1 MTEKLYRFLNI
12 AARSIYIVVNRL
24 ILLIL
29 SFYPLFMM
37 VMIMAWLPIV
47 MCNICI
53 MQHFVPYLRSKSS
66 EVSIN
71 SQYLFLMHLK
81 DEELKLLFKET
92 HPKQRTVCL
101 IWTSQL
107 LTSTGYLILSYLRI
121 SGLRFHFKVGYI

>member
-1 MTEKLYRFLNI
+1 
-12 AARSIYIVVNRL
+12 
-24 ILLIL
+24 
-29 SFYPLFMM
+29 M

-81 DEELKLLFKET
+81 DEKSWNYSLKKPIQNKELYVWFE
-92 HPKQRTVCL
+92 HHN
-101 IWTSQL
+101 
-107 LTSTGYLILSYLRI
+107 
-121 SGLRFHFKVGYI
+121 F